1 MKVGPS
7 TDLKKL
13 SDEKYYFGFRIIPPI
28 WRQSKIIMGIK
39 TFFCHV
45 AFSNSNLQKWK
56 KTTFTNS
63 RIQCLKKWKKINF
76 IMLKWSKHGKNT
88 KVLVSNVCSDAMWQ
102 AFGSEEL
109 HANVVELWRM
119 YFLVKGFVVL
129 WMNEFET
136 EVVFLDFV
144 MWQPCQKEQHWI

>member
-45 AFSNSNLQKWK
+45 AFSNS
-56 KTTFTNS
+56 
-63 RIQCLKKWKKINF
+63 RIQSLSRTERKQLLQTAEYKA
-76 IMLKWSKHGKNT
+76 L
-88 KVLVSNVCSDAMWQ
+88 
-102 AFGSEEL
+102 
-109 HANVVELWRM
+109 R
-119 YFLVKGFVVL
+119 
-129 WMNEFET
+129 NERKQI
-136 EVVFLDFV
+136 L
-144 MWQPCQKEQHWI
+144 